1 MLVRV
6 SQACVGSKSL
16 CVAAKRCAGA
26 GASSLW
32 GGGEGECFGFLF
44 FFLHRFLNCFSAF
57 LTSGLIDTAAVHP
70 EDGSSCRP

>member
-6 SQACVGSKSL
+6 SQACVGKKSL

-26 GASSLW
+26 GASLLW
-32 GGGEGECFGFLF
+32 GGGVGKCFGFV
-44 FFLHRFLNCFSAF
+44 FFLHRFLNCFSAC
-57 LTSGLIDTAAVHP
+57 LTSGLIDAAAVHP